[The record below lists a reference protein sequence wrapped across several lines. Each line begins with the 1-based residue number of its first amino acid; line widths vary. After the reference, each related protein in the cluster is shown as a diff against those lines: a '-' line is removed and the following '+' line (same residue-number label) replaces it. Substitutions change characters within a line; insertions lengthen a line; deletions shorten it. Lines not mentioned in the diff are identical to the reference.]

1 MFSSLLI
8 STCKAHKPRETQ
20 GTHCSTLASIYLYKY
35 ERSAFF
41 SSILLYVYWSFCLKK
56 KIKTVR
62 HLSFAKSFSLLIF
75 LIIFCVRMGFNGF
88 FSLFCQVLVGFWW
101 VPMMVLTEK
110 NYTYICEENSNR
122 ASNKVFFLCKLDCQ
136 SFLKNFGLKNRHCCL
151 RKWPWKRKEIL
162 RMLLRQIIDIW
173 SNGHSRTRR
182 FHALDNLCYFLLRWQ
197 RKN

>member
-1 MFSSLLI
+1 MARKVYLWTLPYHLHLFSQIDAFKGALQKFLVMITKMSFSELSSYFGMIISYWFLWYFCLFSSLLI

-122 ASNKVFFLCKLDCQ
+122 ASNKVFF
-136 SFLKNFGLKNRHCCL
+136 FV
-151 RKWPWKRKEIL
+151 
-162 RMLLRQIIDIW
+162 
-173 SNGHSRTRR
+173 
-182 FHALDNLCYFLLRWQ
+182 
-197 RKN
+197 